1 VLDGVELVSEIDQV
15 ADGADVVA
23 LLTEW
28 PEFAKVDLA
37 AMADAARDG
46 ATVVDTRNL
55 LEPELVRE
63 AGLGYDGVGRR

>member
-1 VLDGVELVSEIDQV
+1 VCINY
-15 ADGADVVA
+15 ADAIGAQQ
-23 LLTEW
+23 
-28 PEFAKVDLA
+28 A
-37 AMADAARDG
+37 AAARDG